1 MHQTQVSSHSIKHTL
16 RHLQEAGRRGT
27 ECVVLWFG
35 RREDAVIRVQQVYR
49 PIQMARANMFRIPPD
64 SMEAVLSEISS
75 KRLMIAAQV
84 HSHPLKAFHSKADD
98 ALAIVCHVGAL
109 SLVVPDFA
117 LKTSSANFMED
128 AKLFRL
134 TPENRENRWIEVPNG
149 EIEQWLVIR

>member
-1 MHQTQVSSHSIKHTL
+1 MYQTQVSSHSIEHTL
-16 RHLQEAGRRGT
+16 RYLQEAGRRSI

-49 PIQMARANMFRIPPD
+49 PVQMARADMFRIPPD
-64 SMEAVLSEISS
+64 PMEAILSEISS

-84 HSHPLKAFHSKADD
+84 HSHPFEAFHSKADD
-98 ALAIVCHVGAL
+98 AWALVCHAGAL

-117 LKTSSANFMED
+117 LKTSSVNFMED

-134 TPENRENRWIEVPNG
+134 TPGNRWREVPGG
-149 EIEQWLVIR
+149 EIEQWLVIC

>member
-1 MHQTQVSSHSIKHTL
+1 MPQTQVSSDSVEHTL
-16 RHLQEAGRRGT
+16 QHLREAGRRGT

-35 RREDAVIRVQQVYR
+35 RREGESIRVQQVYR
-49 PIQMARANMFRIPPD
+49 PIQMSWADMFRVPPD

-84 HSHPLKAFHSKADD
+84 HSHPFEAFHSKADD
-98 ALAIVCHVGAL
+98 AWAIVRHVGAL

-117 LKTSSANFMED
+117 FKTSLVNFMED

-134 TPENRENRWIEVPNG
+134 TPENRWREVPSG
-149 EIEQWLVIR
+149 EIGQWLVIR

>member
-1 MHQTQVSSHSIKHTL
+1 MYQTQVSSHSIKHTL

-84 HSHPLKAFHSKADD
+84 HSHPLKAFQ
-98 ALAIVCHVGAL
+98 LQGGRCLGYRMPCRR
-109 SLVVPDFA
+109 LVPR
-117 LKTSSANFMED
+117 SSRFRPQDIIGKLHGRRQIIPAN
-128 AKLFRL
+128 A
-134 TPENRENRWIEVPNG
+134 RE
-149 EIEQWLVIR
+149 

>member
-1 MHQTQVSSHSIKHTL
+1 MPQTQVSSDDVEHSL
-16 RHLQEAGRRGT
+16 RYLQEAGRRGT

-35 RREDAVIRVQQVYR
+35 RREGASILVQQVYR
-49 PIQMARANMFRIPPD
+49 PNQMARADRFRIPSD

-84 HSHPLKAFHSKADD
+84 HSHPFEAFHSKADD
-98 ALAIVCHVGAL
+98 AWAIVRHVGAL

-117 LKTSSANFMED
+117 FKTSLVNFMED

-134 TPENRENRWIEVPNG
+134 TPENRWREVPSG
-149 EIEQWLVIR
+149 EVEQWLVIR

>member
-1 MHQTQVSSHSIKHTL
+1 MPQTQVSSDDVEHSL
-16 RHLQEAGRRGT
+16 RYLQEAGRRGT

-35 RREDAVIRVQQVYR
+35 RREGAFILVQQVYR
-49 PIQMARANMFRIPPD
+49 PNQMARADRFRIPSD

-84 HSHPLKAFHSKADD
+84 HSHPFEAFHSKADD
-98 ALAIVCHVGAL
+98 AWAIVRHVGAL

-117 LKTSSANFMED
+117 FKTSLVNFMED

-134 TPENRENRWIEVPNG
+134 TPENRWREVPSG
-149 EIEQWLVIR
+149 EVEQWLVIR